1 LDRSGFVAAHFYFTP
16 QLSFAT
22 AQRRGPVDRRLGERR
37 LEQVPVDSDRRAGRE
52 RRRPTDRRE
61 SPSGHLRNAI
71 QILAALADR
80 IPQGDQTSA
89 ALIQA
94 ALERLHQ
101 ALDEVDRLAKDR
113 LHVGLLL
120 RVRQRGLPPEVF
132 PGLRDW
138 LA

>member
-1 LDRSGFVAAHFYFTP
+1 MPVPAHFYFTP
-16 QLSFAT
+16 PAT
-22 AQRRGPVDRRLGERR
+22 FPSAERRGPVDRRLGERR
-37 LEQVPVDSDRRAGRE
+37 LEAVPVPFERRAGTE

-61 SPSGHLRNAI
+61 SPAGHLRNAI

-80 IPQGDQTSA
+80 QPEGEATSVE
-89 ALIQA
+89 LIQA
-94 ALERLHQ
+94 AIERLHQ

-120 RVRQRGLPPEVF
+120 RVRQRGLAPDAF

-138 LA
+138 LT

>member
-1 LDRSGFVAAHFYFTP
+1 MPAQFYLGLPAPSPTGE
-16 QLSFAT
+16 
-22 AQRRGPVDRRLGERR
+22 RRGPVDRRLGERR
-37 LEQVPVDSDRRAGRE
+37 LETIPVPFERRADRE

-61 SPSGHLRNAI
+61 SPAGHLRNAI

-80 IPQGDQTSA
+80 QPEADKTSA
-89 ALIQA
+89 ELIQA
-94 ALERLHQ
+94 AIARLHQ

-120 RVRQRGLPPEVF
+120 RLRQRGLAPDAL

-138 LA
+138 LM

>member
-1 LDRSGFVAAHFYFTP
+1 
-16 QLSFAT
+16 
-22 AQRRGPVDRRLGERR
+22 VDRRLGERR
-37 LEQVPVDSDRRAGRE
+37 LESAPVPFERRTDGE

-61 SPSGHLRNAI
+61 SPAGHLRNAI

-80 IPQGDQTSA
+80 QPEGDTTSA
-89 ALIQA
+89 ELIQA
-94 ALERLHQ
+94 AIERLHQ

-113 LHVGLLL
+113 LHLGLLL
-120 RVRQRGLPPEVF
+120 RVRQRGLGPDAF